1 MPLSYKTYTGSS
13 GSPQSS
19 FTLDFPYILK
29 DHIKVYYG
37 RDILANTQ
45 TATLVSGTDYNF
57 TSDNIIQLIGSTL
70 NSGTTTGN
78 PHNLANGV
86 VLTIERDTP
95 DSSQIVDF
103 ADGSNLIGD
112 NLNNANLQN
121 LFVVQE
127 QQDKNDL
134 SAAKSIS
141 AESAATT
148 ATNNVATLSST
159 QFRSD
164 GSQAMTGDL
173 DVGNNKI
180 KNLADPS
187 NAQDAVTKAYLER
200 TGSIQSAQI
209 LDGTIVDADINA
221 SANIA
226 GSKLADDAITNA
238 KIADDSIDS
247 EHYVDGSIDT
257 AHIGNSQVTTDKIA
271 DDAVTNAKI
280 AANAVGTTEIDT
292 GAITTPKIAN
302 SQVTSTKIA
311 DGNVNTNKLASSS
324 VNSNKIADAAV
335 TENKL
340 GSDAVTSAKIA
351 DNAVTNA
358 KIADAELKTLANMQS
373 GTASKLADTTA
384 LTSDIADLNQLDGMT
399 KETSVTNS
407 DTKFPTSKAVVDFVA
422 NQIAPV
428 GGLEVIAD
436 EDSFPATQPVSGVV
450 ISISNADG
458 LVINNAGEASNA
470 RTVGSGTDNVTIK
483 NFPTSLRNKTLANEL
498 GLLVSSTGASQEYNY
513 HKLLAKET
521 DVLQLSDDIND
532 FNSRYRV
539 ENTLPAAND
548 SSNHDGDLVY
558 AKDVGKIYVYSGD
571 YNGTPVGSFGE
582 VQSIGSFFIATLSP
596 AFDGTTTDFT
606 ITNAPSSAE
615 QILLIIE
622 GVLQKPNSGSSTPG
636 EGFALSGSTVKLAA
650 APPTGASYHA
660 VIIGSTVN
668 IGTPSDNT
676 VTTSILQNASV
687 TTAKIADANVTT
699 AKIANSAIT
708 NDKLNNNSITTAK
721 INDSQITT
729 AKIAANAVTQA
740 KIAADA
746 VGTTQIAD
754 DAVTAAQIADDAVTA
769 AQIADDA
776 VTTAKIAAGAITN
789 SQVAAN
795 AIGPGTIVSNAV
807 TTPKIADDA
816 VTDAKINGMAASKLT
831 GALPAIS
838 GASLTNLPK
847 SKNKVIN
854 GEMRVSQRGQ
864 SFANAN
870 NQYTL
875 DRFRVNGSHDGAV
888 TISQDAS
895 GPPGFANSL
904 KVDVTTAD
912 TSLASGQYIQLTQR
926 IEAQNLQDL
935 AYGTSGAKT
944 ITVSF
949 WVKSNVTGTY
959 TYSMQQTDNSAKQTS
974 SQYTINTAN
983 TWEKK
988 TFTYAG
994 DVNGVINDDNMTG
1007 MNIYWNLAIGTQYTT
1022 GTPRSSWTT
1031 FNDPDFAAGQTA
1043 DLLASASNEW
1053 YLTGVMFEIG
1063 SVATDFE
1070 HLSIQ
1075 EELRLCQRYYMIY
1088 AEPGAT
1094 NQYQLFNIHAY
1105 STAQLETTI
1114 DYSWANLRAIPN
1126 LVQGSGT
1133 NYYAAMNAGNTNCT
1147 FGAFLFYQPSKRTAL
1162 LFQNTLSGNALS
1174 TGQAYRC
1181 MFNNMGA
1188 YIHLDAEL

>member
-292 GAITTPKIAN
+292 NAITTPKIAN
-302 SQVTSTKIA
+302 SQVTTDKIA

-324 VNSNKIADAAV
+324 VNTNKIADAAV

-373 GTASKLADTTA
+373 GTASKLADSTA

-532 FNSRYRV
+532 FNNRYRV

-687 TTAKIADANVTT
+687 TTAKIADANVTE
-699 AKIANSAIT
+699 AKIANGAVTANKLGNNSVYASAIVNT
-708 NDKLNNNSITTAK
+708 NVTGD
-721 INDSQITT
+721 
-729 AKIAANAVTQA
+729 KIAVNAIATSKIQDDAVTTD
-740 KIAADA
+740 K
-746 VGTTQIAD
+746 IAD

-769 AQIADDA
+769 D
-776 VTTAKIAAGAITN
+776 
-789 SQVAAN
+789 
-795 AIGPGTIVSNAV
+795 
-807 TTPKIADDA
+807 KIADDA
-816 VTDAKINGMAASKLT
+816 ITDAKINGMAASKLT

-838 GASLTNLPK
+838 GASLTNLPA
-847 SKNKVIN
+847 N
-854 GEMRVSQRGQ
+854 RVSRNVIVNGAMKVAQRGTSSTSTGFQTVDRFATSISGTDETPTQ
-864 SFANAN
+864 SQADVASGTTP
-870 NQYTL
+870 YTL
-875 DRFRVNGSHDGAV
+875 GFRKAFKITNGNQTGGAGTSDRVG
-888 TISQDAS
+888 IEYKIESQDM
-895 GPPGFANSL
+895 ANCGWNYLS
-904 KVDVTTAD
+904 
-912 TSLASGQYIQLTQR
+912 SSSYITFS
-926 IEAQNLQDL
+926 
-935 AYGTSGAKT
+935 Y
-944 ITVSF
+944 
-949 WVKSNVTGTY
+949 WVKSSVAQNFYVRFKSSDSPSQAYAIETGSLSADTWTKITKTIPGNSNIVFNNDNGEGLSITWEIFRGTSQTGTRPLNAWAA
-959 TYSMQQTDNSAKQTS
+959 SDNATRTPDQTS
-974 SQYTINTAN
+974 
-983 TWEKK
+983 TW
-988 TFTYAG
+988 
-994 DVNGVINDDNMTG
+994 
-1007 MNIYWNLAIGTQYTT
+1007 YTT
-1022 GTPRSSWTT
+1022 NDAT
-1031 FNDPDFAAGQTA
+1031 F
-1043 DLLASASNEW
+1043 EI
-1053 YLTGVMFEIG
+1053 TGVQLEVG

-1070 HLSIQ
+1070 HRSFGQ
-1075 EELRLCQRYYMIY
+1075 ELALCQRYFEFIKFNYY
-1088 AEPGAT
+1088 FFTGYYEGAGSPRIPLQWNVEKRATPTVILPTIGLSSGQLQVT
-1094 NQYQLFNIHAY
+1094 NSNGAY
-1105 STAQLETTI
+1105 DTSST
-1114 DYSWANLRAIPN
+1114 NLAPTHITPIFCR
-1126 LVQGSGT
+1126 LQGSGYGGGSGT
-1133 NYYAAMNAGNTNCT
+1133 VCSIYLAGTD
-1147 FGAFLFYQPSKRTAL
+1147 
-1162 LFQNTLSGNALS
+1162 SG
-1174 TGQAYRC
+1174 
-1181 MFNNMGA
+1181 
-1188 YIHLDAEL
+1188 IKIDAEL